1 MFDDFIFGSEKVFF
15 FVGSEVDMNDSRVFG
30 EYPEFSQVV
39 LIDRFHIIG
48 ELGGGADIYLPE
60 AVFPGGIEYQSV
72 IRSQC
77 QHLFSQGGHVIYFA
91 VRIRDIYELQL
102 LGVEIVFG

>member
-48 ELGGGADIYLPE
+48 ELCGGADIDLTE
-60 AVFPGGIEYQSV
+60 AVFPGGIEYHSV